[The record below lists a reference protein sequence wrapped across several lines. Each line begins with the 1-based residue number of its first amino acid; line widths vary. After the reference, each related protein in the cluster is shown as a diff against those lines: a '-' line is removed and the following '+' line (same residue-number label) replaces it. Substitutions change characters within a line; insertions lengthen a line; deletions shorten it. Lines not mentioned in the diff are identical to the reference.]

1 MGPFPTCDIAR
12 KHRYRY
18 HSVPIPFLIGGNEY
32 VVGQSDGHYSCPLPE
47 CKFISKKREAI
58 QKHINVAHNASVKI
72 KVFDAPECL
81 VASKQV
87 LDQDSG
93 VRDGTGNLICPED
106 VWSDDLVPEGPSRE
120 DVCSRDPSFD
130 MDSSTV
136 SLSPS
141 VDYLM
146 SNEVLD
152 SLGVCFHSHLRFLI
166 CYSCKVALT
175 SGMVSGHRKKHHHAY
190 QVPSSTMESF
200 LDYCSRSNVHEKPEH
215 VKLPT
220 AGGPPVQM
228 IASPVEGFSCTASA
242 DCVYAVKDL
251 GTIQRHSREK
261 HSVTGL
267 QEIQYRSC
275 LVQHIFTAVGNSY
288 FEVGQNVI
296 PSARPNLKS
305 TLKATFLPAVE
316 LSLVVP
322 ANTERERTPLIRFM
336 GWDRFEVELRM
347 NPARRRAAE
356 QIKKKHSD
364 DEFGGILTR
373 LAAAVQDHMAR
384 ASTILDGHPH
394 RLSLSK
400 ILLYGDA
407 IPRET
412 DNHWRPVSDE
422 NVEYPGFIV
431 QFMRAIMR
439 VHLGFPLDFSF
450 ELSAAQTLCL
460 EELVTV
466 LGDENASPR
475 KRMIFYH
482 NLAWSLV
489 DTDPDLC
496 VGQRW
501 ANPIKRAIWLRALR
515 ADGNF
520 CEASVLTPDL
530 AKFKYLCNVTS
541 LLEALMD
548 KDEDT
553 DSVHSDD
560 HDRVARVHDRVL
572 RLGRPTTF
580 NIIYEMQQ
588 YASSL
593 VFSQTREPN
602 VYVDPDVKSITIGVH
617 TMHMDKL
624 RDGIQRL
631 LQVSKSRYSALT
643 NDIFMLKMVP
653 EQVKDDLT
661 NSTRGYSLVSE
672 DPFFKNRHAMFFYL
686 VDHYDLA
693 MVDNAGRIAWNIPG
707 IKDLLRRSSCVWEPI
722 YHLLYITTHISC
734 RGTQFVDHK
743 ISNSDRHRNLFMQ
756 GMEMFL
762 LTAYSK
768 RTGITDRD
776 SCTPGFVPKDIAFL
790 VLEMI
795 AGGLRTAEA
804 ILAGVAY
811 GAEAEHLYRTYLC
824 VGEGV
829 RTSPTRFSANI
840 QQWNH
845 DYFDC
850 RWGVRDFRQGA
861 ITIGREFIAPDD
873 SYDQADNILAE
884 SADHSTGV
892 DHTHYGIVQGVV
904 PRLSNNSMCKHRWLG
919 DQWHSVL
926 GLGPLAPPEAIR
938 IRHKN
943 MSNGTTL
950 QAIADVVKKT
960 TQETIKEFLDAHRT
974 DVLKDTISTAI
985 IKQLKDATDDAP
997 EISSPLPTTW
1007 NGGSF
1012 HLSSNLD
1019 AMFYEESE
1027 GIRRD
1032 PASSSGPSGYNNNSV
1047 NASPVVVSPTASGYI
1062 QCGEMLSDSPLPV
1075 SSITSI
1081 SQTEYIEG
1089 STTFSDVVPTTHQS
1103 EFPPFKDRKGKGR
1116 AYETP
1121 EPPLVDGVMSSSIS
1135 PIADIKGK
1143 RKRGDYENIH
1153 SRAFA
1158 NPARASR
1165 RKHAPR
1171 SVSHHNSIPS
1181 TSGSYPVT
1189 PTAHRAR
1196 KYAPRVKLS
1205 LERVAE
1211 STKHVRR
1218 LSSEVM
1224 DISSDE
1230 ELSSLDTIQL
1240 KRLRGSRTSVPQ
1252 VPVEVISL
1260 SSSGEDSSP
1269 DENMPIKRL
1278 RKTAASVQQMPI
1290 DAASLFSGE
1299 CSPSKRAVTS
1309 FGTPAS
1315 PPSAVQDVQENIRRA
1330 IRHIRKDDSATEKT
1344 PDQMDMLMAV
1354 MSAHTDLVIT
1364 MRTGGG
1370 KSMSWMIP
1378 SVMDENSRSIV
1389 VCPFVALLDQQFMAT
1404 ASTGL
1409 RCHNYCVSK
1418 VVPENAQIFFL
1429 VSPLGRKFNRVFV
1442 DEFHDIMNCHPGR
1455 VVPWKNLA
1463 QQFGKTLIR
1472 IVLMTGTGPP
1482 HRIANFIKPFGL
1494 HLGIVTQV
1502 RSDTNR
1508 PEIGMHVIQIQP
1520 IAAMQSLGHLVSAL
1534 CKLLAEEEHI
1544 LVFCGSQGDAQAFAV
1559 KANCAVYHSDL
1570 WEAGNSRASNLSR
1583 WDSGDTKVMA
1593 CTTAFAQ
1600 GMDRPHVRYVVIFK
1614 PSYGLLVNNQ
1624 MLGRAGRDGKESHVF
1639 FLTDRR
1645 AKTYRGPPTD
1655 QCIGE
1660 LDDLVHGTECRRF
1673 ANMTCMDGHNLA
1685 VRCTDYP
1692 PGIHCD
1698 VCDPNSVMQ
1707 RLSIQAIANPFR
1719 PPEASEHAVTPVFAS
1734 GSMLQAPTHAP
1745 PPLSTGF
1752 VPVSSLLSM
1761 NMISHT
1767 ITPQPSQSSDALYDA
1782 GALELTSFQ
1791 ALMLDS
1797 MEEIHG
1803 KGNGESSDKSYTTKS
1818 QPSLGRAVH
1827 IETPSTSSL
1836 PSVSRTFVSRASA
1849 VNTSLHNRLSSTA
1862 RLDKYMKVLKDKCPS
1877 HFGNGGCLVPAAN
1890 HRNGEEPACHA
1901 GFSYRKGEKCPFAG
1915 FIFRRYFACGTTQD
1929 FDS

>member
-1278 RKTAASVQQMPI
+1278 SHQNVQ
-1290 DAASLFSGE
+1290 SLVLVHHHRPQAPF
-1299 CSPSKRAVTS
+1299 RT
-1309 FGTPAS
+1309 
-1315 PPSAVQDVQENIRRA
+1315 VQETLERA
-1330 IRHIRKDDSATEKT
+1330 IRHIRKDDSATEKD
-1344 PDQMDMLMAV
+1344 PRSDGHSNGSNV
-1354 MSAHTDLVIT
+1354 YCGVPVRSSAGPTVYGYRVYWTTLPQLLRLQGRSGECTD
-1364 MRTGGG
+1364 
-1370 KSMSWMIP
+1370 
-1378 SVMDENSRSIV
+1378 
-1389 VCPFVALLDQQFMAT
+1389 FVRA
-1404 ASTGL
+1404 
-1409 RCHNYCVSK
+1409 
-1418 VVPENAQIFFL
+1418 
-1429 VSPLGRKFNRVFV
+1429 
-1442 DEFHDIMNCHPGR
+1442 GR

-1502 RSDTNR
+1502 R
-1508 PEIGMHVIQIQP
+1508 P

-1534 CKLLAEEEHI
+1534 CKLLAEEERI

-1559 KANCAVYHSDL
+1559 RPIVRFIIAISGRLEIAEHLTFLGGIQAN
-1570 WEAGNSRASNLSR
+1570 
-1583 WDSGDTKVMA
+1583 TKVMA

-1600 GMDRPHVRYVVIFK
+1600 DARVVQAETER
-1614 PSYGLLVNNQ
+1614 SLT
-1624 MLGRAGRDGKESHVF
+1624 VF
-1639 FLTDRR
+1639 SLLTDERR
-1645 AKTYRGPPTD
+1645 HTGGPPTD

-1707 RLSIQAIANPFR
+1707 RLSIQAIAKPIQATRGIPSMQSPQF
-1719 PPEASEHAVTPVFAS
+1719 FAS
-1734 GSMLQAPTHAP
+1734 GSMLQAPMHAP

-1767 ITPQPSQSSDALYDA
+1767 ITPQPSQSSAALYDA

-1791 ALMLDS
+1791 ALMLDL
-1797 MEEIHG
+1797 HG
-1803 KGNGESSDKSYTTKS
+1803 GNPWVMVNLQTNQIAAISRKGRPYRDSID
-1818 QPSLGRAVH
+1818 L
-1827 IETPSTSSL
+1827 I
-1836 PSVSRTFVSRASA
+1836 AS
-1849 VNTSLHNRLSSTA
+1849 HTA

-1915 FIFRRYFACGTTQD
+1915 FIFKAVFCMWHNPGFRQLMINEIGEGASLASYEDFVAWIVKDSTDAGRYNNLVEAFLWFCSGLEKVNPKF
-1929 FDS
+1929 FD